1 MTNETITTNVAN
13 QATETVHLPETRGR
27 KPSPLSVA
35 VSQLRP
41 GETLEGPIRQMI
53 SAYIYALRHH
63 IPVSRRVVGDKM
75 IIARKSE

>member
-1 MTNETITTNVAN
+1 
-13 QATETVHLPETRGR
+13 
-27 KPSPLSVA
+27 
-35 VSQLRP
+35 
-41 GETLEGPIRQMI
+41 MI